1 MPIKFK
7 TPPEIDRS
15 SNAYQF
21 ITALIAAA
29 IVAKDKAIK
38 PNWNILEEEAM
49 LYNMIS
55 FDAMY
60 GVKFEFAYTSYYIW
74 RFSPIFDP
82 SEMPKANEVMIKFK
96 DDKNNPT
103 TLGNVPFT
111 DVFSTV
117 VSEMDYE
124 TYFSNY
130 SAVFWLSLVNEMND
144 ATIIHELSTGR
155 APIATNELNTFFDE
169 RPTINQDKKL
179 TGFTALYLP
188 SLVGTISTQNSKY
201 YEVVR
206 KE

>member
-1 MPIKFK
+1 MPIKFNQ
-7 TPPEIDRS
+7 PPEIDRS
-15 SNAYQF
+15 SNAYRF

-29 IVAKDKAIK
+29 IVAKNEAIK
-38 PNWNILEEEAM
+38 PNWDILEEDAT

-74 RFSPIFDP
+74 RFLPIWDP
-82 SEMPKANEVMIKFK
+82 SEMPNDNEVMIKFK
-96 DDKNNPT
+96 DDNDNPT

-117 VSEMDYE
+117 ISEMDYE

-130 SAVFWLSLVNEMND
+130 SATYWLSIINEMND
-144 ATIIHELSTGR
+144 ATIINELSTGR
-155 APIATNELNTFFDE
+155 APIATNKLDIFFDE
-169 RPTINQDKKL
+169 RPVLNRNKKL
-179 TGFTALYLP
+179 SGFTGLYLP
-188 SLVGTISTQNSKY
+188 ALLGTISTQNSKY
-201 YEVVR
+201 YNIVR

>member
-7 TPPEIDRS
+7 TPPKIDHS
-15 SNAYQF
+15 SNAYKF
-21 ITALIAAA
+21 ITALLAAA
-29 IVAKDKAIK
+29 IVAKDENIK
-38 PNWNILEEEAM
+38 PHWDILEEEPL
-49 LYNMIS
+49 LYHMIS

-74 RFSPIFDP
+74 RLLPIWDP

-96 DDKNNPT
+96 DDNHNPT

-111 DVFSTV
+111 DVFENII
-117 VSEMDYE
+117 SEMDYE

-130 SAVFWLSLVNEMND
+130 SAVYWLSIINEMND
-144 ATIIHELSTGR
+144 ATIITELSTGR
-155 APIATNELNTFFDE
+155 APIATNKLDTFFDE
-169 RPTINQDKKL
+169 RPVLNKSQKL
-179 TGFTALYLP
+179 TGFTGLYLP
-188 SLVGTISTQNSKY
+188 TLLGTISTQNSKY

>member
-1 MPIKFK
+1 MPIKFNI
-7 TPPEIDRS
+7 PPEIDRS

-29 IVAKDKAIK
+29 IVAKDKNIK
-38 PNWNILEEEAM
+38 PHWNVLEEEAM

-55 FDAMY
+55 FDHMF
-60 GVKFEFAYTSYYIW
+60 GIKFEFAYDSHYIW

-82 SEMPKANEVMIKFK
+82 AEMPNDNEVMIKFK
-96 DDKNNPT
+96 DDNNHST
-103 TLGNVPFT
+103 TLENVPST

-117 VSEMDYE
+117 ISEMDYE

-130 SAVFWLSLVNEMND
+130 SATYWLSIINEMND
-144 ATIIHELSTGR
+144 ATIINELSTGR
-155 APIATNELNTFFDE
+155 APIVTNELDKFFDE
-169 RPTINQDKKL
+169 RPILNKNKKL
-179 TGFTALYLP
+179 TGFTGLYLP

-201 YEVVR
+201 YNILR

>member
-1 MPIKFK
+1 MPIKFNQ
-7 TPPEIDRS
+7 PPKIDRS

-29 IVAKDKAIK
+29 IVAKDEIIN
-38 PNWNILEEEAM
+38 PNWDILEEDAT

-74 RFSPIFDP
+74 RFSPIWDP
-82 SEMPKANEVMIKFK
+82 SQMPNDNEVMIKFK
-96 DDKNNPT
+96 DDNDNPT

-117 VSEMDYE
+117 ISEMDYE

-130 SAVFWLSLVNEMND
+130 SATYWLSIINEMND
-144 ATIIHELSTGR
+144 ATIITELSTGR
-155 APIATNELNTFFDE
+155 APIATNKLDTFFDE
-169 RPTINQDKKL
+169 RPVLNRNKKL
-179 TGFTALYLP
+179 SGFTGLYLP
-188 SLVGTISTQNSKY
+188 ALLGTISTQNSKY
-201 YEVVR
+201 YNIVR

>member
-7 TPPEIDRS
+7 TPPKIDRS

-21 ITALIAAA
+21 ITALIKAA
-29 IVAKDKAIK
+29 IVAEDENIK
-38 PNWNILEEEAM
+38 PNWDILEEEAL

-74 RFSPIFDP
+74 RLSPIFDP

-96 DDKNNPT
+96 DDNDNPT
-103 TLGNVPFT
+103 TLQNVPFT
-111 DVFSTV
+111 DVFTTV
-117 VSEMDYE
+117 ISEIDYE

-130 SAVFWLSLVNEMND
+130 SAVYWLSLINEMND
-144 ATIIHELSTGR
+144 ATIINELSTGR
-155 APIATNELNTFFDE
+155 APIATNELSTFFDE
-169 RPTINQDKKL
+169 RPAINKNKKL

-188 SLVGTISTQNSKY
+188 SLIGTISTQNSKY
-201 YEVVR
+201 YNVVR